1 MVPKWSSGVAHCGA
15 KRRKRSFDA
24 LCTGIAHVYGCIR
37 HHSLEGDTVN
47 ISKFVAPEIIF
58 GQGSLSQIGESAA
71 RIGASKVFLV
81 SDEDVI
87 SAGWVDKALHYLH
100 AVGLETEIYSS
111 LTSNPKDFEVLE
123 GARHYVA
130 SGCDAIVAVGGGS
143 PTDVAKAVAILAS
156 NGGELRDY
164 EGINRISR
172 PLPPMV
178 IAPSTAGAG
187 SEVSQ
192 FAIIVD
198 TERKLKMSI
207 ISKSLVPD
215 IAIVDPELL
224 RTKDAK
230 LAAATGMD
238 ALTHGI
244 ESYVS
249 LAATPLTDIHAC
261 KAIQLIAANLRRAVA
276 DRGDMEANTNMAM
289 ASLTAGIAFSNAILG
304 ATHAMTYQVDGLLD
318 QHHGEANASILPHV
332 MEFNLSA
339 CPERFKHIA
348 WSLGKDVR
356 NTGQE
361 EGARLAIEGIRELI
375 ADIGLA
381 KGLGAMGLRE
391 EFIPL
396 LSRNALNDACLVT
409 NPRNATV
416 DDIEAIFR
424 KAM

>member
-1 MVPKWSSGVAHCGA
+1 MVHCGA
-15 KRRKRSFDA
+15 ECRKRPVCSI
-24 LCTGIAHVYGCIR
+24 CTGFATVYACIR
-37 HHSLEGDTVN
+37 HRSLQGDSVN

-58 GQGSLSQIGESAA
+58 GRGSLSQIGESAA

-87 SAGWVDKALHYLH
+87 NAGWVEQALHYLH

-111 LTSNPKDFEVLE
+111 LTSNPKDFEVTQ
-123 GARHYVA
+123 GAQRYLA

-156 NGGELRDY
+156 NGGQLRDY
-164 EGINRISR
+164 EGINKISR

-178 IAPSTAGAG
+178 IVPSTAGAG

-261 KAIQLIAANLRRAVA
+261 KAIQLITANLRRAVA
-276 DRGDMEANTNMAM
+276 DRQDMEANTSMAM

-304 ATHAMTYQVDGLLD
+304 ATHAMTHQVDGLLD
-318 QHHGEANASILPHV
+318 EHHGEANASILPHV
-332 MEFNLSA
+332 MEFNLPA

-356 NTGQE
+356 NTSAE
-361 EGARLAIEGIRELI
+361 KGALLAIEGIRELI

-416 DDIEAIFR
+416 EDIEAIFR